1 MATDRPG
8 WETLLFGVAEDN
20 VFVAVII
27 GRLLG
32 ELRPFPARKNNQ
44 VRVIRRTGKLV
55 ADPRCLLDL
64 LPLLLEEPFGVVIE
78 AKEIQAGTEAG
89 KVAGVC
95 WRVGA
100 RAALGREAEEE
111 GVEGESRVDVQVT
124 KEDLLYR
131 LSARAC

>member
-1 MATDRPG
+1 M
-8 WETLLFGVAEDN
+8 LFFGVAEDD
-20 VFVAVII
+20 VFVAVVI

-55 ADPRCLLDL
+55 ADSRCLLDL

-78 AKEIQAGTEAG
+78 AREIQAGTEAG

-100 RAALGREAEEE
+100 CPALGGEATEE
-111 GVEGESRVDVQVT
+111 GVEGGCRMNGKVTSQV
-124 KEDLLYR
+124 LLYR
-131 LSARAC
+131 L